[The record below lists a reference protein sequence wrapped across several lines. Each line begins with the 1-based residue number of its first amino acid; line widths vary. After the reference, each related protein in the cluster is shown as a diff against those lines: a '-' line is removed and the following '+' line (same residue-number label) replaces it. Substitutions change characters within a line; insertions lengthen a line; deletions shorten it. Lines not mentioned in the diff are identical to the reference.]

1 MAEEKA
7 PEAVE
12 PQQEESLDDILS
24 DFDQQMQPQQAPQ
37 QEPVEHDRLA
47 NIEHYVHQQ
56 QQSQIRHD
64 IDSEMGKL
72 RGLNDNLANLS
83 NQDLEGLVT
92 SRVQQDPRIGNA
104 FAQRHSNP
112 GAWDKVMRG
121 MSQDIAKIFDRPDP
135 GVSEDQKAMRAA
147 VESQPDISEPD
158 APSTKDLNNM
168 NDAEFAHYKESL
180 M

>member
-24 DFDQQMQPQQAPQ
+24 DFDQQMQPQQQ
-37 QEPVEHDRLA
+37 QQQQVEPDRLA
-47 NIEHYVHQQ
+47 NIEQYVQQ
-56 QQSQIRHD
+56 QQQHQIRTE

-72 RGLNDNLANLS
+72 RGLNDSLSNLS

-92 SRVQQDPRIGNA
+92 ARVQQDPRIGNA
-104 FAQRHSNP
+104 FSQRHSNP
-112 GAWDKVMRG
+112 SAWDKVMRG
-121 MSQDIAKIFDRPDP
+121 MSQDIAKIFERPDP
-135 GVSEDQKAMRAA
+135 GVTADQSAMRAA

-168 NDAEFAHYKESL
+168 NDAEFAHYKDSL

>member
-24 DFDQQMQPQQAPQ
+24 DFDQQMQPQQQQPQ
-37 QEPVEHDRLA
+37 QQVEPDRLA
-47 NIEHYVHQQ
+47 NIEQYVQQQ
-56 QQSQIRHD
+56 QQSQIRTE

-72 RGLNDNLANLS
+72 RGLNDSLSNLS

-92 SRVQQDPRIGNA
+92 ARVQQDPRIGNA
-104 FAQRHSNP
+104 FSQRHSNP

-121 MSQDIAKIFDRPDP
+121 MSQDIAKIFERPDP
-135 GVSEDQKAMRAA
+135 GVTADQTAMRAA

-168 NDAEFAHYKESL
+168 NDAEFAHYKDSL